1 MCSQS
6 FECVNHV
13 VIVDGSRQVS
23 DENFVVQRW
32 SDEAGEADGA
42 ANSYDTA
49 VVVGS
54 QQNDAAALHFIKF
67 RFVAASNSVR
77 TAVGGIDL
85 GNSTIQRVQSF
96 SGDSIVVLV
105 KEENGTLLLL
115 LFLLVFWRNY
125 SDSIYESALH
135 TSAHHS

>member
-1 MCSQS
+1 MSIDSRPRSLNLYGLSSRLGSVCSES

-85 GNSTIQRVQSF
+85 G
-96 SGDSIVVLV
+96 G
-105 KEENGTLLLL
+105 
-115 LFLLVFWRNY
+115 
-125 SDSIYESALH
+125 
-135 TSAHHS
+135 